1 MRYNVSGG
9 LSMYAQSTSD
19 LTRMIMALT
28 DEYRIAAVKYVEY
41 LSQAQKNSAKV
52 TLRKI
57 QDLFSSDKG
66 WSSEDD
72 MLKDMANFRRKRLAK
87 CEY

>member
-1 MRYNVSGG
+1 
-9 LSMYAQSTSD
+9 MYAQSTSD

-52 TLRKI
+52 TFRKI